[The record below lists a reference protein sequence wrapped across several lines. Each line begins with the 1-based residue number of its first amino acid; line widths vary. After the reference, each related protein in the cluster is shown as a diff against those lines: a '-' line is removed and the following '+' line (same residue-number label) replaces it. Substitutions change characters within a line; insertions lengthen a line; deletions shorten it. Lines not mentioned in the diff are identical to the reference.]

1 MKKPEVR
8 RLPERAFSTVAHR
21 VRMGLRR
28 VRANFAQMVQIPIA
42 ATAAYSFCVYVLDHP
57 YPFLAAVASAVGI
70 GVVADKR
77 LRRSLDFGIGATFG
91 VLVGEVLVNLY
102 GSGIWQLA
110 VTLAIGLFIGTMLNS
125 GGIFIT
131 QIAVQSVYVIAVPAT
146 ATSQPFPRTIDALVG
161 AICAILLALVIPR
174 DARKVPRAQAANLLD
189 EIDAVLGMMARA
201 LRNADPELADR
212 ALDRARE
219 TQDIIDSWGSSLKV
233 SQEAAKINARGRRH
247 AAEVTRLSR
256 AHTFSDRAMRTI
268 RVIARRVLAMT
279 ELGVPKPIIADY
291 VESLADGAK
300 KLEIALRRGT
310 DRTLAENALAEA
322 AGRLDPKAER
332 SWDLHDES
340 LVLLL
345 RPLAADLLQAAGLT
359 SDAAHERLP
368 VLAEDNADGP
378 PVE

>member
-1 MKKPEVR
+1 MKKSEVR
-8 RLPERAFSTVAHR
+8 GLPKRAFSTVAHR

-28 VRANFAQMVQIPIA
+28 VQANAAQMVQIPIA
-42 ATAAYSFCVYVLDHP
+42 ATAAYAFCVYVLGHP

-91 VLVGEVLVNLY
+91 VLVGELLVNLY

-110 VTLAIGLFIGTMLNS
+110 LTLAIGLFIGTMLNS

-146 ATSQPFPRTIDALVG
+146 ATTLPFPRTIDALVG
-161 AICAILLALVIPR
+161 SVCAILLALIVPR

-189 EIDAVLGMMARA
+189 EIDAVLGMMAKALRGADSDLAERA
-201 LRNADPELADR
+201 LG
-212 ALDRARE
+212 RARE

-233 SQEAAKINARGRRH
+233 SEEAAKINARGRRH
-247 AAEVTRLSR
+247 AAEVTRLAR
-256 AHTFSDRAMRTI
+256 VHTYSDRAMRTI
-268 RVIARRVLAMT
+268 RVIARRVVAMT

-310 DRTLAENALAEA
+310 DRTLAETALAEA
-322 AGRLDPKAER
+322 AGRLDPKAEK
-332 SWDLHDES
+332 SWDLHDET

-345 RPLAADLLQAAGLT
+345 RPLASDLLQAAGLT
-359 SDAAHERLP
+359 REAALERLP
-368 VLAEDNADGP
+368 VLAEDKADGP

>member
-1 MKKPEVR
+1 MKKAEVR

-21 VRMGLRR
+21 LRMGLRR

-42 ATAAYSFCVYVLDHP
+42 ATAAYAFCVYVLDHP

-70 GVVADKR
+70 GVVTDKR

-110 VTLAIGLFIGTMLNS
+110 VTLSIGLFIGTMINS

-131 QIAVQSVYVIAVPAT
+131 QIAVQSVYVIAIPAT
-146 ATSQPFPRTIDALVG
+146 ATTQPFPRTIDALVG
-161 AICAILLALVIPR
+161 ATCAIILALIIPR

-189 EIDAVLGMMARA
+189 EINAVLVMMAKA
-201 LRNADPELADR
+201 LRAADPELADR
-212 ALDRARE
+212 ALERARE

-268 RVIARRVLAMT
+268 RVIARRVLAMA

-300 KLEIALRRGT
+300 KLEIAVRRGT

-322 AGRLDPKAER
+322 ASRLDPRAEK

-345 RPLAADLLQAAGLT
+345 RPLASDLLQAAGLT